1 MLLFQIGRISK
12 QVYSVGFNK
21 LKYSRKLL
29 TIIGLIMIVYSCKEK
44 NNKSDKILIWENFK
58 TNIDNNEYEYL
69 IENSTDSIKCI
80 DCIIGKKEYK
90 IPSRIIFKN
99 YKEKLYNSDLL
110 DKKEYSVYS
119 DDSIIRI
126 TYSFKKLIE
135 NESLNIIYMFD
146 KINDKYLFTGMITI
160 P

>member
-1 MLLFQIGRISK
+1 MLSSQIGRISK

-29 TIIGLIMIVYSCKEK
+29 SFIGLILIIYSCKEK
-44 NNKSDKILIWENFK
+44 NNESDKILIWENFK
-58 TNIDNNEYEYL
+58 TNIENNEYEYL

-119 DDSIIRI
+119 DDKMIRI
-126 TYSFKKLIE
+126 SYGFKNLTR
-135 NESLNIIYMFD
+135 NESSDIVYMFD

>member
-1 MLLFQIGRISK
+1 MLSSQIGRISK

-29 TIIGLIMIVYSCKEK
+29 SFIGLILIIYSCKEK
-44 NNKSDKILIWENFK
+44 NNESDKILIWENFK
-58 TNIDNNEYEYL
+58 TNIENNEYEYL

-119 DDSIIRI
+119 DDKMIRI
-126 TYSFKKLIE
+126 SYGFKNLTR
-135 NESLNIIYMFD
+135 NESSDIVYMFD
-146 KINDKYLFTGMITI
+146 KINDKFLFTGMITI